1 MKKNKARSFIISIV
15 MLMAGMTAG
24 FIFLAIAYAGPGWKA
39 LIVLLAYLFVSFFV
53 IRYSIRYVRYLKANA
68 K

>member
-1 MKKNKARSFIISIV
+1 MKNKARSFIISIV

-39 LIVLLAYLFVSFFV
+39 LIVLLAYLFVSFGHTGLFLV
-53 IRYSIRYVRYLKANA
+53 VCYTPLR
-68 K
+68 